1 MAQLRENTDKSKTG
15 KHVIG
20 TEGSGIVFVDRIIK
34 DSSGGVPD
42 DKSYSIWQN
51 AYKTFTKMFKGNWI
65 VNASEDVVIN
75 AGNEVHITCH
85 NKQETVTGVSAN
97 YTKGTKVQVQGE
109 MSKKDN
115 DNVTKHTEL
124 LNQVNKNVKT
134 AIESAEPEMVKCTN
148 CAQKRLVDDKSDN
161 WTTILN
167 AIQRVVNNIPFLRGP
182 FSAIKW
188 LISKI
193 YAVIPG
199 EKTNLGLNN
208 GKGCGPGCE
217 NGMRKGLANKFA
229 AGEAAMK
236 TEMDKISKEMDK
248 LAVELS
254 PMSDQADVKKDNY
267 AIIVGDPKNVAKDAP
282 YIKHNKIHNQYPLN
296 LRPSALPNALR
307 STTEGAAPKVTHHP
321 PVPSTYGNFL
331 ISVANNF
338 KINAGASGVDILSI
352 GEIAIKGGSVHIN
365 GSQGEVSL
373 TSSNV
378 TTIGG
383 GNVIITANNSSG
395 DTGVLVDSKHT
406 FVKGAFNVSGDTALL
421 GSLTVDGAV
430 HAPHLICPSMAA
442 PTTQGSAD
450 SFSSNAAAWWP
461 LATPLKA
468 SNIALKALNYTF
480 EPSKLMTAVGVM
492 DLAVEFIA
500 ALRTAA
506 PMDSITGQAFGWAFV
521 PIPFIGLIPCPVIC
535 SPFTLPFLGGVFNFP
550 HVHDMTVGSHR
561 HEVDVPAGSY
571 YKKLAGAGAHR
582 TAGNPAPTM
591 APANTTFPRPGP
603 SSWGGGCGGGGLYSK
618 VRNQKYG
625 INSDDAFDGGNFVT
639 TTAKRNPDG
648 SLTTPIDLTYRIVTD
663 LGDGVTITPDGNV
676 TTVPATTG
684 VNC

>member
-1 MAQLRENTDKSKTG
+1 MAELRNNTDKAKTAS
-15 KHVIG
+15 HIVG
-20 TEGSGIVFVDRIIK
+20 TEGSGFIFVDRIIK
-34 DSSGGVPD
+34 DPNGGMPD

-51 AYKTFTKMFKGNWI
+51 AYKTFTKIIKGNWI
-65 VNASEDVVIN
+65 ANATEDVIIN
-75 AGNEVHITCH
+75 AGNDVYISCH
-85 NKQETVTGVSAN
+85 NKQETTTGGSAHYN
-97 YTKGTKVQVQGE
+97 KGTKVQIHGE
-109 MSKKDN
+109 MSQKDN
-115 DNVTKHTEL
+115 DLVSKHNQL
-124 LNQVNKNVKT
+124 LQQVNTKAKE
-134 AIESAEPEMVKCTN
+134 AIQNAEPEMVRCSN

-229 AGEAAMK
+229 AGEAAIK
-236 TEMDKISKEMDK
+236 TEMDNISKEMDA
-248 LAVELS
+248 LAVQLS
-254 PMSDQADVKKDNY
+254 PMSDHADVKKDNY

-282 YIKHNKIHNQYPLN
+282 YIKHDKIHHEYPLN
-296 LRPSALPNALR
+296 LRPSTLPNALR

-383 GNVIITANNSSG
+383 GNVVISANNKSG
-395 DTGVLVDSKHT
+395 DTGVFVDSKHT
-406 FVKGAFNVSGDTALL
+406 FVRGAFNVSGDTALL

-430 HAPHLICPSMAA
+430 NAPHLICPSMAA

-461 LATPLKA
+461 LAAPLKA
-468 SNIALKALNYTF
+468 ANIALKTLNYGF
-480 EPSKLMTAVGVM
+480 EPSKLMTPVGLM
-492 DLAVEFIA
+492 DMAVEFIA
-500 ALRTAA
+500 QLRVLA
-506 PMDSITGQAFGWAFV
+506 PVDGVTGQAFGWAFV
-521 PIPFIGLIPCPVIC
+521 PIPFVGVVPCPVIC
-535 SPFTLPFLGGVFNFP
+535 SPFSVPFVGGVFNFP
-550 HVHDMTVGSHR
+550 HVHDTTVGSHR

-571 YKKLAGAGAHR
+571 YKRLAGAGAHR

-591 APANTTFPRPGP
+591 APINTTFPRPGP
-603 SSWGGGCGGGGLYSK
+603 ASWGGGCGGGGLYSK

-625 INSDDAFDGGNFVT
+625 INSDDAFNGGNFVT
-639 TTAKRNPDG
+639 TTAVRNPDG
-648 SLTTPIDLTYRIVTD
+648 SLYPPIDLTHRIVND
-663 LGDGVTITPDGNV
+663 IGNV
-676 TTVPATTG
+676 TTAPALTG
-684 VNC
+684 CD